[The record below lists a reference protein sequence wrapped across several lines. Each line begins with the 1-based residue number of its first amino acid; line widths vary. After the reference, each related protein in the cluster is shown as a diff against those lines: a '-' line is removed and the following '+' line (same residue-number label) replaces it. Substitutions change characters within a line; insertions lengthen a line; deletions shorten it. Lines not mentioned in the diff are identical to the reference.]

1 MDDNNMIARTGRVQ
15 NWLDDPTE
23 TLPVSCTVI
32 NVMDSM
38 WGKNSITE
46 SWDFAAYAL
55 QKGAGVAVHLS
66 ELRPKGTVGSTGKIA
81 SGPCAFMP
89 IYSAINNA
97 VKKGNKYRSGAI
109 VLHLDI
115 DHEDVLEF
123 IQMSRDEL
131 QWVKRCVNLNQ
142 ELWDHTS
149 DEVREALLKGI
160 ARGDIW
166 LGKISYD
173 KWGRRIFLNVCL
185 EVQLLSKGTC
195 LLQHIN
201 VSGGEVQDIPHAFE
215 LGMKQ
220 LVELHAKT
228 GVDKDG
234 WYRSPENDR
243 QVGLGILGFANLL
256 ALEGVTYAQFADAIE
271 LHLGSEADLMVTPAA
286 NKIVKALAE
295 GIDRAAAIAREANM
309 DRAFSIAPTASCSFR
324 YQDRAG
330 NTTAP
335 EIAPPIGQQV
345 DRDSATYGVTSV
357 SYGDV
362 ETASKVGFDT
372 YFRAVNG
379 IVELMARTG
388 LFHGYSFNSWSDLC
402 TYDEAFIQRWLDS
415 PQTSLYYALQVGEN
429 MQAKDDALVALDDMF
444 EELGIVDPEFCSSC
458 AE

>member
-1 MDDNNMIARTGRVQ
+1 
-15 NWLDDPTE
+15 
-23 TLPVSCTVI
+23 
-32 NVMDSM
+32 
-38 WGKNSITE
+38 
-46 SWDFAAYAL
+46 
-55 QKGAGVAVHLS
+55 
-66 ELRPKGTVGSTGKIA
+66 
-81 SGPCAFMP
+81 
-89 IYSAINNA
+89 
-97 VKKGNKYRSGAI
+97 
-109 VLHLDI
+109 
-115 DHEDVLEF
+115 
-123 IQMSRDEL
+123 MSRDEL

-215 LGMKQ
+215 FGMKQ